1 MARWVRPRGDD
12 KGIAMVVAIALIGV
26 VSALLVTLVIVAM
39 YETRASG
46 RDRQRSA
53 AVMTAEARIDR
64 LVATVQST
72 APADLPCGAL
82 TAEQLSVIADDL
94 TTSATVTYYNAAGN
108 PVDCADLPTT
118 EVAQAAIS
126 ATAVS
131 DPLAGQAA
139 AQRTVE
145 TLLRLNPTYGN
156 DLDKAIFGNGGVTL
170 ANKADIYGQD
180 GQPDADV
187 YTNGNVTCN
196 NNQHYYGSIFAQG
209 NVSMSNTCTVEVDV
223 QARGSITATN
233 PGVTI
238 NGRALS
244 SNGGISLGPAG
255 LGQQARASG
264 TVSGNVCATAGKCF
278 SGVSVPPP
286 AAITFPPLL
295 WDTPTQNEWASKG
308 GYTNVVTIPSG
319 KYTCGWWNGGK
330 LTGYDGQQKNL
341 NGKVDGAAAWI
352 YENAWKLSGPTVLV
366 STCAQGVSL
375 QGVGLQLNDNLAVFA
390 KGGVTFSGNSQI
402 TSTTS
407 DRHNLYLIQPYDARP
422 LGCNETGIALDNQV
436 TVDSTID
443 TLLYS
448 PCNIR
453 KANLTTHYGQVYAGG
468 IAQIDNQLTMYYA
481 PLPVW
486 GVKTASSTIESYDV
500 EILYTRENL

>member
-1 MARWVRPRGDD
+1 MSRWVRRHDD
-12 KGIAMVVAIALIGV
+12 AGIAMVVAIALMGI
-26 VSALLVTLVIVAM
+26 VSALLVTLVIIAV
-39 YETRASG
+39 YESNASG

-53 AVMTAEARIDR
+53 AVTTAEARIDS
-64 LVATVQST
+64 LIATVQST

-82 TAEQLSVIADDL
+82 SAETLSVITDDL
-94 TTSATVTYYNAAGN
+94 TTSATVTYFDEDGD
-108 PVDCADLPTT
+108 PVDCVDVPTV
-118 EVAQAAIS
+118 EVAQASIT
-126 ATAVS
+126 ATSLS
-131 DPLAGQAA
+131 DPIAGQPAA
-139 AQRTVE
+139 RRTVE

-180 GQPDADV
+180 GQPNADV

-223 QARGSITATN
+223 QAKGSITATN

-244 SNGGISLGPAG
+244 SNGSINLGPAA

-264 TVSGNVCATAGKCF
+264 SVSGNICSTAGKCF
-278 SGVSVPPP
+278 PGVSVPPP
-286 AAITFPPLL
+286 AALDFPILQ
-295 WDTPTQNEWASKG
+295 WDTPTQTEWASEG
-308 GYTNVVTIPSG
+308 GYTNVVTIPFD
-319 KYTCGWWNGGK
+319 KYTCGWWNGGT
-330 LTGYDGQQKNL
+330 LTGFDGQKKNL

-375 QGVGLQLNDNLAVFA
+375 QGVGLQLNDNLAVFSTN
-390 KGGVTFSGNSQI
+390 GVSFSGNSQI

-407 DRHNLYLIQPYDARP
+407 DPHNLYLIQPYDART
-422 LGCNETGIALDNQV
+422 LGCSETGIALDNQV
-436 TVDSTID
+436 TVDSTIN

-453 KANLTTHYGQVYAGG
+453 KANLTTHYGQIYAGG
-468 IAQIDNQLTMYYA
+468 VAQIDNQLTMYFE

-486 GVKTASSTIESYDV
+486 GVKSVSSTIESYDV
-500 EILYTRENL
+500 EILYTRENQ